1 VFLLQGGV
9 DGLMLNIHGPLSLN
23 EMFDISNYG
32 NPLVADKIDVS
43 KVFTHS
49 LTHSLLLN
57 HSYIFD
63 IGDRK

>member
-1 VFLLQGGV
+1 MFLLQGGV

-43 KVFTHS
+43 KVFHP
-49 LTHSLLLN
+49 LT
-57 HSYIFD
+57 
-63 IGDRK
+63 